1 MYGHKFA
8 TALGKHHKATLLD
21 PVVRGCLVCKK
32 SLHCLTSCLLVT
44 QSCPILCNHMNYSLS
59 MEFSMQEYSRGL
71 PIPPPGHLSDSGFE
85 PRSSA
90 LQADSLPSEPPG
102 KPTTAIWFS
111 LKCTEINRLIG
122 KR

>member
-1 MYGHKFA
+1 MCGHKFA
-8 TALGKHHKATLLD
+8 TPLGKHHKATLLD

-32 SLHCLTSCLLVT
+32 SLHCLTNFLLVT
-44 QSCPILCNHMNYSLS
+44 QSCPTVCNHMNYSPS
-59 MEFSMQEYSRGL
+59 MEFSMQEYWSGL
-71 PIPPPGHLSDSGFE
+71 PIPPPGGLSDSGIE
-85 PRSSA
+85 HRSSA

>member
-8 TALGKHHKATLLD
+8 TPLGKHHKPTLLES
-21 PVVRGCLVCKK
+21 VVQGCLICKK
-32 SLHCLTSCLLVT
+32 PLHCLTNCLLVT
-44 QSCPILCNHMNYSLS
+44 RSCPTLGNHVNYSLS
-59 MEFSMQEYSRGL
+59 MRFSRQEYWSGL
-71 PIPPPGHLSDSGFE
+71 PFPPPGDLSDSGIE

-102 KPTTAIWFS
+102 KPTAAVWFS

-122 KR
+122 ER